1 MDGRF
6 RGGQVELHQL
16 LPHFLHRNPFCL
28 MGLWMMFVDR
38 LIEPRARAPAELL
51 RTESRD
57 IHEKKAIRDR
67 RCRLDRFIRLNGF
80 FYLRRFEFHNNIG
93 YRNLRRISNSG
104 IRDLGLGIRRVW
116 WGFGPN

>member
-1 MDGRF
+1 
-6 RGGQVELHQL
+6 
-16 LPHFLHRNPFCL
+16 
-28 MGLWMMFVDR
+28 MMFVDS
-38 LIEPRARAPAELL
+38 LIEPRARASAQLL

-57 IHEKKAIRDR
+57 VHEKKAIRDR
-67 RCRLDRFIRLNGF
+67 RSWLDWFVCLNGF
-80 FYLRRFEFHNNIG
+80 FHLVCFEFHNGLG